1 MTYTLRFILRIV
13 GRFDLH
19 NISHICGENIYIAMK
34 NENLHSLGDGL
45 SGNIYFW
52 ACVAADSAVHIVEY
66 ITSHI
71 AVRRDV
77 PYDV

>member
-1 MTYTLRFILRIV
+1 
-13 GRFDLH
+13 
-19 NISHICGENIYIAMK
+19 MK

-52 ACVAADSAVHIVEY
+52 ACVAADSAVHLAEY

-71 AVRRDV
+71 AVSRDV
-77 PYDV
+77 PYDVWA

>member
-1 MTYTLRFILRIV
+1 MR
-13 GRFDLH
+13 
-19 NISHICGENIYIAMK
+19 

-45 SGNIYFW
+45 SGNIYFV
-52 ACVAADSAVHIVEY
+52 ACVMADSAVHIAEC